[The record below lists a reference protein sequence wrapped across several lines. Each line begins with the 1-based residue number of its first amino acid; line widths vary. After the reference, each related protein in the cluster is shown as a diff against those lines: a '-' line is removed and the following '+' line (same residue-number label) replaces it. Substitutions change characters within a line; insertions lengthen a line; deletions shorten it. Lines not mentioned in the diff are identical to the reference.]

1 MSRSFIGFGQLKYIG
16 VPFVRPI
23 TLEGRM
29 GQVVPLMLN
38 WLSYGASSNVP
49 NINVAV
55 DLSLNSVWARL
66 KQIRSIYIDNM
77 GSDNPI
83 YVYFPS
89 TDYAV
94 VAQPNSAGWFRAYAS
109 DYRLEVI
116 GEGFV
121 TGDIPTTKILVAN
134 VDIAPAVDIE
144 IAQSIDLWKASATIS
159 RGSTI
164 YNQNFGAPALGDQTF
179 QALMNVINNGAT
191 AGLMNT
197 PLASGFIIITHIY
210 INLLGMD
217 TPGAAIDPT
226 LFFESTGVAGIL
238 YQFHYRAEINTTP
251 GFTLNYLPL
260 YQLNGGQIKI
270 DATQTWRL
278 RQDLGVGGTFAA
290 ANIVINFTTSPN

>member
-55 DLSLNSVWARL
+55 DLSLNSVWVRL

-94 VAQPNSAGWFRAYAS
+94 VAQPNSAGWFRAYSS

-121 TGDIPTTKILVAN
+121 TGDVPTTKILVAN
-134 VDIAPAVDIE
+134 VDIAPAIDIE
-144 IAQSIDLWKASATIS
+144 ISQGIDLFRASATIS
-159 RGSTI
+159 RGTTI
-164 YNQNFGAPALGDQTF
+164 YNQNFGSPALGDQVTIPSVDCSILGTTANF
-179 QALMNVINNGAT
+179 GAFGSTGFVYLVGLFFDFTNMSGPFANV
-191 AGLMNT
+191 L
-197 PLASGFIIITHIY
+197 
-210 INLLGMD
+210 
-217 TPGAAIDPT
+217 
-226 LFFESTGVAGIL
+226 FESTGIAG
-238 YQFHYRAEINTTP
+238 
-251 GFTLNYLPL
+251 TL
-260 YQLNGGQIKI
+260 LNVGSKAQDAFKAFAPIQWKI

-278 RQDLGVGGTFAA
+278 RVTAA
-290 ANIVINFTTSPN
+290 STTGLCRCSCSFTTSPT

>member
-1 MSRSFIGFGQLKYIG
+1 MSRTFIGFGQLKYIG

-134 VDIAPAVDIE
+134 VDIAPAIDIE
-144 IAQSIDLWKASATIS
+144 LSQGVDLWKASSAIA
-159 RGSTI
+159 RGTTI
-164 YNQNFGAPALGDQTF
+164 YNQNFGTPALGDQVTIPSVDLSILGNIANF
-179 QALMNVINNGAT
+179 GAF
-191 AGLMNT
+191 GS
-197 PLASGFIIITHIY
+197 SGFVY
-210 INLLGMD
+210 LVG
-217 TPGAAIDPT
+217 
-226 LFFESTGVAGIL
+226 LFFDFTSVTGPFCNIVMESTGVAG
-238 YQFHYRAEINTTP
+238 
-251 GFTLNYLPL
+251 TL
-260 YQLNGGQIKI
+260 LNVGTKSPEFFKAFAPIQWKI

-278 RQDLGVGGTFAA
+278 RVTAA
-290 ANIVINFTTSPN
+290 ATSGLGRCSCSFTQNPT